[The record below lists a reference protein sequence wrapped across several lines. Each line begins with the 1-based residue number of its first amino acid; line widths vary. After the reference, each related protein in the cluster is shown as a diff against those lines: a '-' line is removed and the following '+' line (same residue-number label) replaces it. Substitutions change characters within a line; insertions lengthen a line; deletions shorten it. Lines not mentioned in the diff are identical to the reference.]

1 MKEIDVD
8 TLPPEFISFLNY
20 EDNDGEDD
28 GLNTLRAINLDF
40 YNGALFGNEVKG
52 RSQYRTRDVQTVVD
66 YMVENVLELF
76 VSGDNAVEFEHD
88 NEDMAKQATALITR
102 DFMRKQDGYRILHD
116 WLKSGL
122 IEKTSI
128 IKTNLHPPQYKNET
142 EIMAAED
149 IAGLSESGVEILAA
163 NPIDEFQ
170 FEVSY
175 RRQIKGVSFSD
186 EVCANEEVSVN
197 RDARNIDSAAY
208 VRFESEKS
216 LSDLRK
222 MGFEFEDTDLQTGT
236 IDREQLSRAR
246 DGRTQT
252 TQSHYR
258 TGANRIVVLMEEHV
272 CYDLDGD
279 GYSERLIV
287 HRVNQKILSVQ
298 EIDCVMF
305 EEWCPYPMPNR
316 RVGNS
321 LADKAI
327 DIQLLRSTLAR
338 QAIDNLFQSNIP
350 RVLVDEGSMGDST
363 MSDILDMRVGA
374 PIRYKGANAPSGFK
388 VPFVAGEAFNAMQLF
403 NDELESRSGVTKA
416 NQGLNRDVLNKTAT
430 GAAMQMSQGR
440 AKEMF
445 LARNFAEAFSRL
457 MRKKYKL
464 YREYGDPVEMMIDD
478 EMVLVDPSKWPDE
491 METSILV
498 GMGAGRKED
507 RVQNLTQL
515 ASFQAQALQAGLPIV
530 TAKNMYKT
538 GVALVENM
546 MLGNAKD
553 YWTAPP
559 EQQDNTEKPDPEME
573 KIKGEQAL
581 AAQKA
586 QSEIDMKRQA
596 AAAENDIAQIRL
608 QNERDAAAL
617 KLQIMREDAQSKRK
631 LDRDRADFEADQQR
645 INAEREFEIAKMK
658 IAVGSIG
665 ETEMNDLPDNREGGE
680 LDE

>member
-1 MKEIDVD
+1 MKEIDID
-8 TLPPEFISFLNY
+8 TLPSEFISFLNY

-76 VSGDNAVEFEHD
+76 VSGNNAVEFEHD
-88 NEDMAKQATALITR
+88 NANMAKQATALITR

-128 IKTNLHPPQYKNET
+128 IKTNLHVPQYKTET
-142 EIMAAED
+142 EIMGLED
-149 IAGLSESGVEILAA
+149 IAALEQSGIDILAA
-163 NPIDEFQ
+163 NQIDEVQ

-175 RRQIKGVSFSD
+175 KRKIKGVSFSD

-222 MGFEFEDTDLQTGT
+222 MGFEFEDTDLQTGKM
-236 IDREQLSRAR
+236 DREQLSRAR
-246 DGRTQT
+246 DGRAQT

-258 TGANRIVVLMEEHV
+258 SGANRIVVLMEEHV
-272 CYDLDGD
+272 CFDLDGD

-287 HRVNQKILSVQ
+287 HRVGQKILSVQ
-298 EIDCVMF
+298 EIECVMF

-350 RVLVDEGSMGDST
+350 RVLVNEDSMGDST

-374 PIRYKGANAPSGFK
+374 PIRYKGDTAPAGFK

-440 AKEMF
+440 IKEMF

-464 YREYGDPVEMMIDD
+464 YREYGEPVEMMIDD
-478 EMVLVDPSKWPDE
+478 EMVTIDPSQWPDE

-498 GMGAGRKED
+498 GMGSGRKED

-515 ASFQAQALQAGLPIV
+515 ATFQAEALQAGLPIV
-530 TAKNMYKT
+530 TPENIYKT

-546 MLGNAKD
+546 ALGNPKD

-559 EQQDNTEKPDPEME
+559 EEQEKQEKPDPEMAKVE
-573 KIKGEQAL
+573 ADIA
-581 AAQKA
+581 
-586 QSEIDMKRQA
+586 MKQQA
-596 AAAENDIAQIRL
+596 AAADNEIAQIRL
-608 QNERDAAAL
+608 QNERDAASL
-617 KLQIMREDAQSKRK
+617 KLEIMREDAKAKRE
-631 LDRDRADFEADQQR
+631 LDRDQADFEADQAR
-645 INAEREFEIAKMK
+645 LNAEREFELARMK
-658 IAVGSIG
+658 IGLGQMADI
-665 ETEMNDLPDNREGGE
+665 EMNDLPDNRDGGAVNE
-680 LDE
+680 

>member
-1 MKEIDVD
+1 MKEIPVD
-8 TLPPEFISFLNY
+8 DLPPEFINFLNY

-76 VSGDNAVEFEHD
+76 VSGNNAVEFEHD
-88 NEDMAKQATALITR
+88 NAEMAKQATALITR

-128 IKTNLHPPQYKNET
+128 IKTNLHPPQYKTET
-142 EIMAAED
+142 EIMGAED
-149 IAGLSESGVEILAA
+149 IAGLAGTGIEIVAA
-163 NPIDEFQ
+163 EPVNELQ

-175 RRQIKGVSFSD
+175 RRKIKGISFSD
-186 EVCANEEVSVN
+186 EVCANEQVSVN
-197 RDARNIDSAAY
+197 RDARSIDAAAY
-208 VRFESEKS
+208 VGFESEKS

-222 MGFEFEDTDLQTGT
+222 MGFEFEDNDLQTGT
-236 IDREQLSRAR
+236 MDREQLSRSR
-246 DGRTQT
+246 DGRAQT

-258 TGANRIVVLMEEHV
+258 SGANRVVVLMEEHV

-287 HRVNQKILSVQ
+287 HRVGQKVLSIQ

-316 RVGNS
+316 RVGNA

-350 RVLVDEGSMGDST
+350 RVLVNEESMGDST

-374 PIRYKGANAPSGFK
+374 PIRYRGATAPQGFK

-440 AKEMF
+440 IKEMF

-457 MRKKYKL
+457 MRKKYKM
-464 YREYGDPVEMMIDD
+464 YREYGEPVEMMIDE
-478 EMVLVDPSKWPDE
+478 EMVLIDPSQWPDE

-498 GMGAGRKED
+498 GMGSGRKED

-515 ASFQAQALQAGLPIV
+515 ASFQAEALQAGLPIV
-530 TAKNMYKT
+530 TPENIYKT

-546 MLGNAKD
+546 ALGNPKD

-559 EQQDNTEKPDPEME
+559 ENQPEQEKPDPEMA
-573 KIKGEQAL
+573 KVQADI
-581 AAQKA
+581 A
-586 QSEIDMKRQA
+586 MKQQA
-596 AAAENDIAQIRL
+596 AAADNEIAQIRL

-617 KLQIMREDAQSKRK
+617 KLDIMREDAQEKRQIE
-631 LDRDRADFEADQQR
+631 RERAEFEAEQSVKR
-645 INAEREFEIAKMK
+645 ANREFELAKMK
-658 IAVGSIG
+658 MTLGGIA
-665 ETEMNDLPDNREGGE
+665 DLPDNREGGA